1 MKKLVFIIACL
12 LITVPCAADTFTNRK
27 TSEVFQGYA
36 TQEKR
41 GSKTLVRIGDK
52 QAPEYLDLVDYDIE
66 WNPSGRRNQIVILPI
81 KNEIELECETKA
93 FEKAI
98 KSASNQGPLLI
109 LIEIDTPGGRGDL
122 MKRICDAI
130 IKADNCRIVAFVS
143 GGKYGGAYSAGA
155 IIALACDYIY
165 MADGTAIGA
174 ATPTLVSSSEIKDL
188 KSAYGETVGEKFLSA
203 ERAYIA
209 TLAEQSGRSALLA
222 KAMVDRDIEVL
233 EVVEDGNTIF
243 IAPEDK
249 KESQLVQHILNKK
262 GSLLTLTATE
272 AVKCGIANKL
282 LKSEEEIISEFG
294 FEKPRLVRNQDVIE
308 ARDEFENTKV
318 KLKKIYNDIDYLHKD
333 IDSIHSQFK
342 PVADSYNRAAKTLI
356 GIEED
361 RRHWNNRRHWNDAV
375 KRQGEVVKELSSQRE
390 ALKSALLSA
399 LQKLGSKY
407 TEAISLGK
415 AYPDL
420 HVDIESLN
428 KEINSVDVLSK
439 SIK

>member
-52 QAPEYLDLVDYDIE
+52 QTPEYLDLVDYDVE
-66 WNPSGRRNQIVILPI
+66 WNSSGRRNQIIILPI
-81 KNEIELECETKA
+81 RNEIELECETKA
-93 FEKAI
+93 LEKAI
-98 KSASNQGPLLI
+98 KSASNQGPLFI
-109 LIEIDTPGGRGDL
+109 LIEIDTSGGRGDL
-122 MKRICDAI
+122 MKRICNAI
-130 IKADNCRIVAFVS
+130 MEADNCRIVAFVS

-174 ATPTLVSSSEIKDL
+174 ATPILVSHSEVKDV
-188 KSAYGETVGEKFLSA
+188 KSAFGETVGEKFMSA

-209 TLAEQSGRSALLA
+209 TLAEQNGRSGLLA

-233 EVVEDGNTIF
+233 EVIEDGNTIF
-243 IAPEDK
+243 ITPEDK
-249 KESQLVQHILNKK
+249 KESQSVQRILNKK

-272 AVKCGIANKL
+272 AIKCGIANKL
-282 LKSEEEIISEFG
+282 LNSEEEIISEFG
-294 FEKPRLVRNQDVIE
+294 FEKPRLVRNQDVIK
-308 ARDEFENTKV
+308 ARYEFENAERKF
-318 KLKKIYNDIDYLHKD
+318 KKTYDDIDYLRKD
-333 IDSIHSQFK
+333 IDSLHSQFNS
-342 PVADSYNRAAKTLI
+342 VTLYYNHEVDKLNDLI
-356 GIEED
+356 VYRYIDGDESLRVQEALVEKI
-361 RRHWNNRRHWNDAV
+361 
-375 KRQGEVVKELSSQRE
+375 SFQRN
-390 ALKSALLSA
+390 ALKSELLRA
-399 LQKLGSKY
+399 LQKLSSKY
-407 TEAISLGK
+407 TATIPLVK

-420 HVDIESLN
+420 PVDIEGLN
-428 KEINSVDVLSK
+428 KEINSVNVLSK